1 MKEFKVGERVVLE
14 ITETEKETCYGCF
27 FFGNSGCEV
36 WRKYPCS
43 TSLRKDSKNVIF
55 EEVKE
60 E

>member
-27 FFGNSGCEV
+27 FFGNSACEV
-36 WRKYPCS
+36 WRKYPCGPK
-43 TSLRKDSKNVIF
+43 LRKDNKNVIF

-60 E
+60 